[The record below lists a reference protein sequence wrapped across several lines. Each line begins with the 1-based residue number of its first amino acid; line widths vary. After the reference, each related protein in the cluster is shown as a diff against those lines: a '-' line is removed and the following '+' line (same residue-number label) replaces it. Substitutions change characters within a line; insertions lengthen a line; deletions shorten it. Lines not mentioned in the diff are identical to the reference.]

1 MQFPALSLKFFLK
14 KIYFFLF
21 IISLGVWIVLFH
33 SIDNQYRVRTITV
46 IGKSD
51 AESVIGTTALLNKN
65 IWFIDEIK
73 AREVINKINPFYEIT
88 KIQKEYPSTLS
99 ISVRR
104 LYPSAYLDVG
114 NGFLLLSKEGNILQ
128 KDRILSRDSIPII
141 TYYQDIPYSGYH
153 AGDIIDKKDIR
164 DVLYYIEVVERA
176 KEKVI
181 RIDIAGYHMLGLYTD
196 DHEYLFSSEKE
207 RELQL
212 YQFEEA
218 IKQFQIQGI
227 TYSRIDFRFD
237 KPVVK
242 F

>member
-1 MQFPALSLKFFLK
+1 MQLPVLLLKFFLK
-14 KIYFFLF
+14 TIYFFLF
-21 IISLGVWIVLFH
+21 IISLGVWIGFLHF
-33 SIDNQYRVRTITV
+33 IDHQYRVSALTV

-51 AESVIGTTALLNKN
+51 TESVIGTTALLNKN
-65 IWFIDEIK
+65 IWFIDEMK

-88 KIQKEYPSTLS
+88 KIQKDYPSTLS
-99 ISVRR
+99 IYVRR

-114 NGFLLLSKEGNILQ
+114 DGFFLLSKEGSILQ
-128 KDRILSRDSIPII
+128 KDRRVVHDSVPII
-141 TYYQDIPYSGYH
+141 SYYQYIPFSGYQT
-153 AGDIIDKKDIR
+153 GTVIDKKDIR
-164 DVLYYIEVVERA
+164 DVLYFIEVVKSA

-218 IKQFQIQGI
+218 IKQFQLQGI

-237 KPVVK
+237 KPVVT